1 MADPGLSRIIDIIV
15 RTLDPDTIILFGSR
29 ARGDARE
36 DSDFDICV
44 LKNGIS
50 ERRSIAKKLYRALYG
65 VGVPVPEDITA
76 AADLTEYAVHTRYPG
91 LYEPV
96 SAEEYREAL
105 AAAECVHAGV
115 LTRIP

>member
-1 MADPGLSRIIDIIV
+1 MQETDSALSRIIDVIV

-50 ERRSIAKKLYRALYG
+50 ERRTIARKLYRALYG
-65 VGVPVPEDITA
+65 VGAPVELIVDTPETFDRFKDNPHLI
-76 AADLTEYAVHTRYPG
+76 
-91 LYEPV
+91 
-96 SAEEYREAL
+96 YREIARFGKVIY
-105 AAAECVHAGV
+105 EKP
-115 LTRIP
+115 LTG

>member
-65 VGVPVPEDITA
+65 VGVPVELIVDTPETFNTWKDNPHLI
-76 AADLTEYAVHTRYPG
+76 
-91 LYEPV
+91 
-96 SAEEYREAL
+96 YREIARYGRVIY
-105 AAAECVHAGV
+105 EKPHTG
-115 LTRIP
+115 